1 MRACE
6 GVSEGGRVCG
16 RRESGHT
23 LPAFSQWS
31 ISCYMCFISCPR
43 SHPRKERMA
52 TMHII
57 CFYYSFVRIL
67 LGVTSGLVRDCQ
79 GFKVHRTLRPKTK
92 GPLFMGIVRSQA
104 VAIVRFRVYG

>member
-16 RRESGHT
+16 RRESGRK

-31 ISCYMCFISCPR
+31 ISCFMCFISCPR
-43 SHPRKERMA
+43 SYPRKERMA

-57 CFYYSFVRIL
+57 CYY
-67 LGVTSGLVRDCQ
+67 
-79 GFKVHRTLRPKTK
+79 
-92 GPLFMGIVRSQA
+92 
-104 VAIVRFRVYG
+104 